1 MQCGVP
7 IPTTSKTLKS
17 TINPKKYD
25 GILDTTTSSNLRS
38 LNDLSKNSLVSK
50 ITALY

>member
-25 GILDTTTSSNLRS
+25 GILVTTTSSNLRS
-38 LNDLSKNSLVSK
+38 LNDLTGGNKFHIQGVP
-50 ITALY
+50 